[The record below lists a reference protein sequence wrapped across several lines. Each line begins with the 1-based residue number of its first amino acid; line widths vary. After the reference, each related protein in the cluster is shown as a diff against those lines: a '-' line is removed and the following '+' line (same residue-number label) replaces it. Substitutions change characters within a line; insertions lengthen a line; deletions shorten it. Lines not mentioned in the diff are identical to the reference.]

1 LKIIN
6 SRFDNSIKS
15 VKNVKG
21 SKMKNGIKS
30 VYIKE
35 SVVDS
40 INDCA
45 PKCAAEALIHNIVE
59 NCFNGRYM
67 FRNPTMETRLNNHG
81 VLPKSF
87 FRESFIRSSKLL
99 KLLDQL
105 YLDLD
110 DAVEIAV
117 DSEYLE
123 PVVLFDRKV
132 EKTFYKFLEVQK

>member
-1 LKIIN
+1 
-6 SRFDNSIKS
+6 
-15 VKNVKG
+15 
-21 SKMKNGIKS
+21 MKNGVKS

-35 SVVDS
+35 SVIEA
-40 INDCA
+40 INECA
-45 PKCAAEALIHNIVE
+45 PECAAKALIHNIVE
-59 NCFNGRYM
+59 NCFDGRYM
-67 FRNPTMETRLNNHG
+67 FRNPTMETRHANHG

-117 DSEYLE
+117 ESEYLE
-123 PVVLFDRKV
+123 PVILFDRKV
-132 EKTFYKFLEVQK
+132 EKTFYKFIKGKNHGC